1 MHFFYKLLT
10 IDEAATLPGFN
21 SVSSAKLN
29 RTLMT
34 NTFKV
39 TIHMVSSL
47 DGIIA
52 KKDNSV
58 SWFETAD
65 HYEKGIDVSGQ
76 DIAEFLK
83 TIDCYV
89 MGARTYEHALELS
102 KSYGWAY
109 GDIPT
114 IVVTH
119 RNLPVERE
127 NIEIYSGDL
136 GILVNERLRPKYKN
150 VWLVGGAMLAK
161 DFICLQLADEIR
173 LSILPI
179 ILGDGMLFFDHI
191 GQEQALH
198 LKDVTAYKSGMVE
211 MCYEIKR

>member
-1 MHFFYKLLT
+1 M
-10 IDEAATLPGFN
+10 
-21 SVSSAKLN
+21 S
-29 RTLMT
+29 T

-58 SWFETAD
+58 SWFETPD
-65 HYEKGIDVSGQ
+65 YYEKGVTVHDTE
-76 DIAEFLK
+76 EFLK

-89 MGARTYEHALELS
+89 MGSRTYEHALELS

-109 GDIPT
+109 GDVPT

-119 RNLPVERE
+119 RNLPIERQ

-136 GILVNERLRPKYKN
+136 NKLVNERLKPNYKN

-161 DFICLQLADEIR
+161 DFIRAKLADEIR
-173 LSILPI
+173 LSVMPV
-179 ILGDGMLFFDHI
+179 ILGDGTLFFDHI

-211 MCYEIKR
+211 LCYEIRK

>member
-1 MHFFYKLLT
+1 
-10 IDEAATLPGFN
+10 
-21 SVSSAKLN
+21 
-29 RTLMT
+29 
-34 NTFKV
+34 
-39 TIHMVSSL
+39 MVSSL

-58 SWFETAD
+58 SWFDTSD
-65 HYEKGIDVSGQ
+65 YYEKGVTGLDSE
-76 DIAEFLK
+76 EFLK

-89 MGARTYEHALELS
+89 MGSRTYEHAVELS

-114 IVVTH
+114 IVVST
-119 RNLPVERE
+119 RNLPIERK

-136 GILVNERLRPKYKN
+136 NKLVNERLKPTYKN

-161 DFICLQLADEIR
+161 EFIRLKLADEIR
-173 LSILPI
+173 VSILPI
-179 ILGDGMLFFDHI
+179 ILGEGTLFFDHI
-191 GQEQALH
+191 KQEHALH

-211 MCYEIKR
+211 LWYEIRK